1 MTDTLT
7 YPVLAALRHNRVR
20 YAPDDPDHNTI
31 DLAPVEARP
40 LLMLKV
46 IGEPVT
52 PVQIDDV
59 PAVDA
64 PADDV
69 PAGDIAGPDA
79 AGPEDAGP
87 EEAGNHETGS
97 DRDVPA
103 GAADGL
109 TKSGKRA
116 AKAQKPD

>member
-7 YPVLAALRHNRVR
+7 YPVLAAVRHNRVR

-52 PVQIDDV
+52 PVQVNDV
-59 PAVDA
+59 PAGDA

-79 AGPEDAGP
+79 AGPE
-87 EEAGNHETGS
+87 EAGNHETGP

-103 GAADGL
+103 GAADVL

>member
-7 YPVLAALRHNRVR
+7 YPVLAAVRHNRVR

-31 DLAPVEARP
+31 DLAPGEARP

-52 PVQIDDV
+52 PVQVNDV
-59 PAVDA
+59 

-69 PAGDIAGPDA
+69 PAGDATGPVDAGPDE
-79 AGPEDAGP
+79 AGPDEAGDDEAGP
-87 EEAGNHETGS
+87 DHDG
-97 DRDVPA
+97 PA
-103 GAADGL
+103 RAADAL
-109 TKSGKRA
+109 TKSGKRT